1 MEELKTVDLMNGD
14 AVEEAEE
21 TSKSNK
27 GLIIGAAI
35 VATAGVAA
43 IGYVIYKR
51 HKKKKQVPLLMDEQN
66 QILDADF
73 EDTDE

>member
-1 MEELKTVDLMNGD
+1 MEELKTVDLMNGE

-21 TSKSNK
+21 TYKSNK

-51 HKKKKQVPLLMDEQN
+51 HKNKQALLAEQN
-66 QILDADF
+66 QVLDADF
-73 EDTDE
+73 EDTDK

>member
-1 MEELKTVDLMNGD
+1 MEELKTVDLMNDD

-35 VATAGVAA
+35 VATAGVAGL
-43 IGYVIYKR
+43 GYVLYK
-51 HKKKKQVPLLMDEQN
+51 KYKKKQALLAEHN
-66 QILDADF
+66 QVIDADF
-73 EDTDE
+73 EETEE